1 MAAFGLL
8 FFNNLSL
15 YAAPSAPFWYAIPA
29 FFLFPLF
36 TALPFRPAPRRSV
49 SAAPAPACWA
59 HLLSLPVESAY

>member
-15 YAAPSAPFWYAIPA
+15 YAAPSALFWYAIPA
-29 FFLFPLF
+29 LF